1 MTVKIEPDRLVKISE
16 LHTDTA
22 KWVEA
27 SQEGPLLILRHGKP
41 AALLVGLEAFEE
53 LLDRLQLRAEL
64 DRRERESQGKTT
76 LEELE
81 ERLAARIRTK

>member
-1 MTVKIEPDRLVKISE
+1 MTINIEPDRIVKISK

-41 AALLVGLEAFEE
+41 AALLIGLEAFEE
-53 LLDRLQLRAEL
+53 LLDRLQLQAEL
-64 DRRERESQGKTT
+64 KRREQESRRKIP
-76 LEELE
+76 LEELQ
-81 ERLAARIRTK
+81 ERLAARAK

>member
-1 MTVKIEPDRLVKISE
+1 MPLKIEPERLVKISE

-27 SQEGPLLILRHGKP
+27 SQEGPLLVLRHGKP
-41 AALLVGLEAFEE
+41 AALLIGLEAFEE
-53 LLDRLQLRAEL
+53 LLDRLQLKEEL
-64 DRRERESQGKTT
+64 ERRERLSRGKIS

-81 ERLAARIRTK
+81 ERLAARAK

>member
-1 MTVKIEPDRLVKISE
+1 MTTKIEPHRSVKISE

-41 AALLVGLEAFEE
+41 TALLVGLEAFEE

-64 DRRERESQGKTT
+64 DRRERESQGKIT

-81 ERLAARIRTK
+81 ERLVAQTRTK

>member
-1 MTVKIEPDRLVKISE
+1 MTVKIDPDRLVKISE

-64 DRRERESQGKTT
+64 DRRERESRGKIT
-76 LEELE
+76 LEELQ
-81 ERLAARIRTK
+81 ERFAAQAK

>member
-1 MTVKIEPDRLVKISE
+1 MTVKIEPDRLIKISE

-27 SQEGPLLILRHGKP
+27 SQEGPLLILRHGTP
-41 AALLVGLEAFEE
+41 AAVLIGLEALEE
-53 LLDRLQLRAEL
+53 LLDRMQLRADL
-64 DRRERESQGKTT
+64 DRRERESRGKIT

-81 ERLAARIRTK
+81 ERLAARTK